1 MGFFTCKRFDSF
13 DLVFLDQITDLYTA
27 ELRLM
32 DAFAQ
37 MAETVSDPRLQ
48 GEFCSRLHRM
58 HFHVRRLKRIFD
70 ALNLQPVR
78 LKRDAMKGLLA
89 EVQKI
94 IDADGAPEIKDA
106 TLIGAV
112 QRIEHYQIAAYRT
125 AQTFAHRIERPDI
138 ARWLQA
144 TVEEKETADKNLS
157 ELAEFRINR
166 EADVAVS

>member
-32 DAFAQ
+32 NAFAQ
-37 MAETVSDPRLQ
+37 MAEAASDARLQ
-48 GEFCSRLHRM
+48 GEFCSHLHKS
-58 HFHVRRLKRIFD
+58 HSHVRRLERIFD

-78 LKRDAMKGLLA
+78 LKFDAMKGLIA

-94 IDADGAPEIKDA
+94 LDADGAPEIIDA
-106 TLIGAV
+106 TLIGAA
-112 QRIEHYQIAAYRT
+112 QRIGHYQIAAYAT
-125 AQTFAHRIERPDI
+125 AQTFAQRIERPDI
-138 ARWLQA
+138 AGLLQA
-144 TVEEKETADKNLS
+144 TLEEKKTADKDLA